1 MIIYIK
7 CFMRGLYVFQK
18 EFKKE
23 KKIKKRNWLA
33 VLAHF
38 KTGAGS
44 HKDKKKERSKKKCRG
59 KVKDSEK

>member
-1 MIIYIK
+1 MSSK
-7 CFMRGLYVFQK
+7 K
-18 EFKKE
+18 KSKKKE
-23 KKIKKRNWLA
+23 IKKRNWLA

-59 KVKDSEK
+59 KVKED